1 MPEEDLI
8 ARIEAVIQP
17 VLVSHRVELVDLDWR
32 GHGPRGVLRL
42 FIDKP
47 GGVSIEDCERVSRE
61 VGDVLEVASLIAE
74 RYDLEVSSPGL
85 DRLLRTEREYRWAV
99 GKRVRCALGDG
110 RDVRGRLAEVD
121 AGRLVVETDG
131 GRLDLP
137 RGDVR
142 KARLEAEVPW
152 PRESVKR

>member
-8 ARIEAVIQP
+8 ARIEDTVVP
-17 VLVSHRVELVDLDWR
+17 VLRGHGVELVDLDWR

-61 VGDVLEVASLIAE
+61 VGDVLDVANLIAA
-74 RYDLEVSSPGL
+74 RYDLQVSSPGL
-85 DRLLRTEREYRWAV
+85 DRTLRTEREYRWAV
-99 GKRVRCALGDG
+99 GKSVRCWLDG
-110 RDVRGRLAEVD
+110 REVL
-121 AGRLVVETDG
+121 GRLVAVEAERLTVATDD
-131 GRLDLP
+131 GRVDLP
-137 RGDVR
+137 RVDVR

-152 PRESVKR
+152 PRESVRR